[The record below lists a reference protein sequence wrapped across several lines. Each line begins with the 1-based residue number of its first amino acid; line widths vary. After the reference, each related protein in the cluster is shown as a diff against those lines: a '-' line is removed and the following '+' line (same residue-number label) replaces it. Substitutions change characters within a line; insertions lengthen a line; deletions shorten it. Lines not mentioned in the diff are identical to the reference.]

1 MTENYKLERA
11 LLILHEASAGRFR
24 LHEGYVAKLAM
35 SQPTAMKI
43 STALR
48 EAGLLTRSRKNRS
61 HPFVYRLTPKGR
73 YMLADHIA
81 KSHQGGMTNP

>member
-1 MTENYKLERA
+1 MTESYKLERA
-11 LLILHEASAGRFR
+11 LLILNEASAGRFR
-24 LHEGYVAKLAM
+24 LHAEYVSKLAM

-48 EAGLLTRSRKNRS
+48 DAGLLARSRKNRA

-73 YMLADHIA
+73 EMLADHIA
-81 KSHQGGMTNP
+81 KSHQGGMPNP